1 MSTSSNEIGIR
12 LKGAQILW
20 MHENSSEGN
29 SHLSNTLDIAYALE
43 IISVNGDMPVIVMC
57 GGPDMGR

>member
-1 MSTSSNEIGIR
+1 MY
-12 LKGAQILW
+12 ILW

-29 SHLSNTLDIAYALE
+29 SHLSNTLDIGYVLE